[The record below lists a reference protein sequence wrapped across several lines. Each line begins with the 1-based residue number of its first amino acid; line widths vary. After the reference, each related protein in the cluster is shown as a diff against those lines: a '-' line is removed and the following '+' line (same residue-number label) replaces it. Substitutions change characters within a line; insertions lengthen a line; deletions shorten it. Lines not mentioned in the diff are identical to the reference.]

1 MLRIYFMSMGV
12 LVFATSSLGG
22 PYSQNKTSR
31 ESKQFSLF
39 QVITFE
45 NENCLGSTRNGTCYT
60 ASECTDRGGSTSG
73 TCASGYGVCCIFS
86 VNCGSQSAENNTYLS
101 ETSSAGLSSCSYT
114 ICKSQSNICRIRFDF
129 TTFSIAGPVN
139 GLIENTNAAGGAIGD
154 CTMDQFSVTAPGG
167 VGSPVICGFNMGQH
181 MVVDASDQC
190 HEAVFNFGG
199 SAMTPRSW
207 DIKVT
212 QFACN
217 EEMGGED
224 VVAIFDAVQDT
235 FYNACFQDL
244 RDVCS
249 TSLPCQEL
257 FPVLTFPRAPQRSRQ
272 VLLTCLVKI
281 TEFVYVGVLD
291 IVRFVM
297 SPISPTRSLPLLRPL
312 KLSSADLASGVGTQ
326 CSEDYLII
334 PGAFDLLG
342 DKTLET
348 VDPATT
354 QERLCGRILS
364 AITGKMAA
372 DVYDNTDPTKSA
384 SVCSKNTPFVI
395 GFKSDGDEVA
405 AEEMGG
411 APGGIVGFSLNYQ
424 QIKC

>member
-217 EEMGGED
+217 EEMGGPEGCLQYFSAVSGTISSFNFPTSSSAVSSSVTHLSGQD
-224 VVAIFDAVQDT
+224 YRICIRRSAGYCAICYVPNFADAV
-235 FYNACFQDL
+235 
-244 RDVCS
+244 
-249 TSLPCQEL
+249 TSL
-257 FPVLTFPRAPQRSRQ
+257 V
-272 VLLTCLVKI
+272 
-281 TEFVYVGVLD
+281 
-291 IVRFVM
+291 
-297 SPISPTRSLPLLRPL
+297 
-312 KLSSADLASGVGTQ
+312 ASTQ
-326 CSEDYLII
+326 
-334 PGAFDLLG
+334 
-342 DKTLET
+342 
-348 VDPATT
+348 
-354 QERLCGRILS
+354 
-364 AITGKMAA
+364 
-372 DVYDNTDPTKSA
+372 A
-384 SVCSKNTPFVI
+384 SF
-395 GFKSDGDEVA
+395 G
-405 AEEMGG
+405 
-411 APGGIVGFSLNYQ
+411 
-424 QIKC
+424 